1 MLPRMTLLET
11 AAHAA
16 DHTGSIII
24 GAVAF
29 GALLA
34 LLGITVL
41 FVSARPH
48 TTSK

>member
-1 MLPRMTLLET
+1 MTLLET

-29 GALLA
+29 GLLLM

-41 FVSARPH
+41 FGSGRPH
-48 TTSK
+48 TISK